1 MKIIPLKP
9 VLWVVLLTLAA
20 CYGGGGGS
28 SSQIPSINSPA
39 DMNNKEAAAK
49 NNEGVDHLVQGHYEA
64 SAPFFQEAIKIK
76 DNFAEAH
83 FNLAVALDGMGKH
96 AEATEE
102 FKKAKELGGNNPKI
116 TGNELLKKHLGM

>member
-1 MKIIPLKP
+1 MKNITLKP
-9 VLWVVLLTLAA
+9 ALWAVLLTLAA
-20 CYGGGGGS
+20 CYGSGGGTRAE
-28 SSQIPSINSPA
+28 IASIMSPA
-39 DMNNKEAAAK
+39 DMSNKEAAAK

-64 SAPFFQEAIKIK
+64 SAPFFENAIKLK

-83 FNLAVALDGMGKH
+83 FNLAVALDGLGKH

-116 TGNELLKKHLGM
+116 TDNELLKKHLGM